1 MESKL
6 VVRLSGRDQYEI
18 ADEETLL
25 AELNELDNAL
35 VALLAQTETELRI
48 LLEKMAA
55 RVEARGRV
63 IDTEIEPS
71 DLILPPVDLTLA
83 EAAALFTGEGII
95 PG

>member
-6 VVRLSGRDQYEI
+6 VVRLSGRDQYAV
-18 ADEETLL
+18 ADDETLL

-35 VALLAQTETELRI
+35 VALLAETETKLRV

-63 IDTEIEPS
+63 IDIEIEPS

-83 EAAALFTGEGII
+83 EAAALFTGEGVI